1 MQRFAN
7 WASSSVSREALWSA
21 VTAVTA
27 LAGVLESGDWR
38 RRTPQRFARNQ
49 STLVATPPSYA
60 TLHWTDW
67 GRDGGLVLFSLLPTS
82 KQRTEGVHMIRIRQ
96 VVAVSALC
104 LAMGAAPPRHGVEAQ
119 AKRVETVKAEATA
132 VAPISLSDADGQDLV
147 LEEFSARAAIEGML
161 SLTELDLRFRNPKA
175 RRIEGRFSCTL
186 PANAAIS
193 RFAKEVNGQLM
204 EGEVVERLRANQVYE
219 QFLHQMRDPAL
230 LEQDQGNRFSAR
242 IFPIEANASVRIVI
256 AYSALLPMQNGVRR
270 YTLPLRGMPAIKHFT
285 FRAFVTALPG
295 EDGPGAPKSDV
306 SGLANATHSTADVVS
321 LDETDHT
328 PSKDIELTWRPTAS
342 ASRGRLLKAGD
353 MYVAAF
359 RPEIAPANQQTASHA
374 WTFYVDTSAS
384 SAEGSEHRIRALE
397 SLLASLPSSDSV
409 QLVAFD
415 QEIAA
420 LGSGTASEL
429 SRSAGALL
437 RARLFLG
444 GTDLGALFRHI
455 AKNGNGRTIVVASD
469 LVATLGDVDTHDLT
483 ESLKT
488 IPSATIVHALI
499 LGSRQDAAMAKAL
512 VAGRGRIVSIPFT
525 ESIGERARAAAE
537 ALRRPLGASFDVA
550 DGAAQWVY
558 PSHFDDV
565 QSGDEIVVLGR
576 VKPASEPTPHLNGV
590 AIDRSTQSLP
600 AGAFGPLLER
610 EAYRAYLDYLAE
622 REANEPA
629 EAVRKAL
636 ATEQVKVSIERRVVI
651 PRTTMLVLENE
662 WDYTRFGLDR
672 RALASIL
679 TIDAGGIGVI
689 DRRNPN
695 VPITMTPRTILL
707 DKSRAAMPPPPSP
720 GFVAGVEGGVA
731 GGVVGGAVGAP
742 LGQLSVDYDSA
753 WLGSPSAVANGAV
766 AESITVTSQAP
777 RIDTNSAA
785 SATRVVP
792 EPMIDTS
799 SATSVTRVAPDMVAS
814 HPPPPPPPPRPTPS
828 RQVAPQPVPPAPR
841 EEKRDISWTKPSQPR
856 QEEIDALWSKLNA
869 DPQNREI
876 YNQLSD
882 ALVARAEWSSLR
894 RLALKWQPYDPE
906 NPQVYEVLGIADEQ
920 LGNATEAARAAA
932 SLIEIA
938 PAKTDLLQRA
948 GLLLLRTH
956 HANLAES
963 PLRRALELRPDRVN
977 GYRHLALMLWR
988 EGRLEEAASVLESA
1002 TRQQFPQWYR
1012 DVQRVIREELGYVY
1026 RAWLVKEPARRT
1038 EIEQRARDFHV
1049 DLSRRD
1055 ALRITLA
1062 WETDAND
1069 VDLHVVDPHGEECYY
1084 QHTSTASGLELHEDI
1099 TQGLGP
1105 EVVRAE
1111 TLVKGT
1117 YHIGVNY
1124 YSAGPMGVS
1133 RGIVVV
1139 MRGDDFEIYPF
1150 RLVEGGNRDMRYLA
1164 SVTVK

>member
-1 MQRFAN
+1 
-7 WASSSVSREALWSA
+7 
-21 VTAVTA
+21 
-27 LAGVLESGDWR
+27 
-38 RRTPQRFARNQ
+38 
-49 STLVATPPSYA
+49 
-60 TLHWTDW
+60 
-67 GRDGGLVLFSLLPTS
+67 
-82 KQRTEGVHMIRIRQ
+82 MIRIRQ
-96 VVAVSALC
+96 IVVVSALC
-104 LAMGAAPPRHGVEAQ
+104 FAIGTALPVRLGLEAQ
-119 AKRVETVKAEATA
+119 TREKAVRGDPAKVTAPA

-147 LEEFSARAAIEGML
+147 LEELSARTAIEGML
-161 SLTELDLRFRNPKA
+161 SLTELDLRFRNPRS

-193 RFAKEVNGQLM
+193 RFAKEVNGHLM

-256 AYSALLPMQNGVRR
+256 AYSSLLPIQGGVRR
-270 YTLPLRGMPAIKHFT
+270 YTLPMRGMPAIKHFT
-285 FRAFVTALPG
+285 FRAFVTALTG
-295 EDGPGAPKSDV
+295 EEGPGAAKSDV
-306 SGLANATHSTADVVS
+306 SGLANATQSTADVVS
-321 LDETDHT
+321 LDESDYT

-342 ASRGRLLKAGD
+342 ASRARLLKAGEL
-353 MYVAAF
+353 YVAAF
-359 RPEIAPANQQTASHA
+359 RPDIAETKRQAVSHG

-384 SAEGSEHRIRALE
+384 SAEGAEHRIRALE
-397 SLLASLPSSDSV
+397 SLLASLPDGDSV

-420 LGSGTASEL
+420 LGSGTAAEL
-429 SRSAGALL
+429 SRSVGSLL

-455 AKNGNGRTIVVASD
+455 AKNANGRTIVVASD
-469 LVATLGDVDTHDLT
+469 LVATLGDVDKHDLT
-483 ESLKT
+483 DALKT
-488 IPSATIVHALI
+488 IPSGTIVHALI
-499 LGSRQDAAMAKAL
+499 LGSRQDAAMVRAL

-525 ESIGERARAAAE
+525 EAIGEGVRTAAE

-550 DGAAQWVY
+550 DAAAQWVY

-565 QSGDEIVVLGR
+565 QNGDEIVVLGR
-576 VKPASEPTPHLNGV
+576 MKPGSEPMPRLNGT
-590 AIDRSTQSLP
+590 AIDRSSQSLP
-600 AGAFGPLLER
+600 AGPFGPLLER
-610 EAYRAYLDYLAE
+610 EGYRAYLDYLAE
-622 REANEPA
+622 REANEPS
-629 EAVRKAL
+629 EAVRNAL

-651 PRTTMLVLENE
+651 PRTTMLVLESE
-662 WDYTRFGLDR
+662 GDYQRFGLDR

-695 VPITMTPRTILL
+695 LPPPMPMPRAIPME
-707 DKSRAAMPPPPSP
+707 KSRAVLHAPPPPP
-720 GFVAGVEGGVA
+720 ATIAVGVERGVV
-731 GGVVGGAVGAP
+731 GGVVGGV
-742 LGQLSVDYDSA
+742 
-753 WLGSPSAVANGAV
+753 V
-766 AESITVTSQAP
+766 AEAPPTAMQAPTASSPGVAAENITVT
-777 RIDTNSAA
+777 
-785 SATRVVP
+785 ATA
-792 EPMIDTS
+792 PMIDTN
-799 SATSVTRVAPDMVAS
+799 SATSVTRVRPDLM
-814 HPPPPPPPPRPTPS
+814 PPPPPSPRP
-828 RQVAPQPVPPAPR
+828 VPQRVSQSR
-841 EEKRDISWTKPSQPR
+841 EETRDIGWTKPSQPR
-856 QEEIDALWSKLNA
+856 QEEIDALWSKLDE
-869 DPQNREI
+869 DPQNRDV
-876 YNQLSD
+876 YNKLSD
-882 ALVARAEWSSLR
+882 ALVARAEWSPLR

-920 LGNATEAARAAA
+920 LGNAAEAARAEA

-938 PAKTDLLQRA
+938 PAKTELLQRA

-956 HANLAES
+956 HAKLAET
-963 PLRRALELRPDRVN
+963 PLRRALELRPDRAN

-988 EGRLEEAASVLESA
+988 EGRFEEAASVLESA

-1026 RAWLVKEPARRT
+1026 RAWSAKEPARRA

-1084 QHTSTASGLELHEDI
+1084 QHTSTASGLELYEDI

-1111 TLVKGT
+1111 KLEKGT

-1124 YSAGPMGVS
+1124 FAAGPMGVS

-1150 RLVEGGNRDMRYLA
+1150 RLIEGGRSDVRYIA
-1164 SVTVK
+1164 AVTVK